1 MMPREIHSFGFRN
14 GKTPIHELSRR
25 DFIEAAK
32 AGEFNLYDKMIRDL
46 IITIDERIEEL
57 ICNSAK
63 RLGMI
68 DFDTFANWFFS
79 PALIVDVPMSQQ
91 FFGWINKMIDMEMPY
106 LQLHLT
112 TPSKPM
118 ERTEE
123 RERKLREAWERTEI
137 KIIDGGNHNVLEET
151 EETSAVDAE
160 T

>member
-1 MMPREIHSFGFRN
+1 MPREIHSFGFRN
-14 GKTPIHELSRR
+14 GKTPIPEFSRQ

-63 RLGMI
+63 RLGIM

-106 LQLHLT
+106 IQLHLT

>member
-1 MMPREIHSFGFRN
+1 MPREIHSFGFRN
-14 GKTPIHELSRR
+14 GKTPIPELSRQ

-57 ICNSAK
+57 FCNSAK
-63 RLGMI
+63 RLGM

-79 PALIVDVPMSQQ
+79 PALIVDVPMSKE

-106 LQLHLT
+106 LQWRLT
-112 TPSKPM
+112 TPSKPI

-137 KIIDGGNHNVLEET
+137 KIIDSEGGK
-151 EETSAVDAE
+151 
-160 T
+160 

>member
-14 GKTPIHELSRR
+14 GKTPIPELSRQ

-32 AGEFNLYDKMIRDL
+32 AVESNLYDKMIRDL

-63 RLGMI
+63 RLGM

-79 PALIVDVPMSQQ
+79 PALIVDVPMSKE

-106 LQLHLT
+106 FQQRLT
-112 TPSKPM
+112 PPSKPI

-123 RERKLREAWERTEI
+123 RERKLREAWERIEI
-137 KIIDGGNHNVLEET
+137 KIIDSEGGNK
-151 EETSAVDAE
+151 
-160 T
+160 